1 MSGGAYKKCD
11 CCAKLFPEEE
21 LETVTI
27 KIKKCKTCNPN
38 IDSIIQTRPELK
50 SLGMQVRPPRPAGIA
65 EVSMKP
71 PSPDDEGVPL
81 KK

>member
-11 CCAKLFPEEE
+11 CCSRLFPEDE
-21 LETVTI
+21 LETVVI

-38 IDSIIQTRPELK
+38 IDSMIQTRPELK
-50 SLGMQVRPPRPAGIA
+50 SLGAPVRRPASIA